1 MGKTVEARTTRSL
14 QQIRQTL
21 RFLSGNLAT
30 ISVQELDETLDEPLS
45 MVHYRS
51 GWSSKYSLLVRSLTN
66 TFCTSFTSSCSS

>member
-30 ISVQELDETLDEPLS
+30 LSVEEMDETLDEPLS
-45 MVHYRS
+45 MVRYCFS
-51 GWSSKYSLLVRSLTN
+51 WSSKYSLLVRSLTIM
-66 TFCTSFTSSCSS
+66 FCTSFTSS